1 MRRKSLVA
9 FVLKQT
15 LTNKYPLAV
24 DSQELFQQKQVLF
37 NSASFS
43 VILVVH
49 WLVTSEMFKANNAN
63 QLKREAILIKTLTNI

>member
-1 MRRKSLVA
+1 MVT

-24 DSQELFQQKQVLF
+24 CIGPQELFQQKQVLF